1 MPNTILNI
9 EGMSCASCAA
19 RIERQLKTVP
29 GVTGASVNFASQK
42 AYVQTDEN
50 LKDVSVLE
58 KAVAQAG
65 YGAKLFVPEKRASQ
79 LNREEE
85 RRFAWR
91 LVLGALFVMP
101 FLMEHLLMF
110 FKPFHFPP
118 LVQFLFAAPI
128 YFLVGWPFH
137 EAALKA
143 LRHGEAT
150 MDTLI
155 SLGTSVAFFASVPAL
170 FGMDVE
176 RYFDTAAFILVLIVL
191 GKYLEI
197 HSKRRANR
205 ALEML
210 VNLRPRIAHV
220 LKETSLADVP
230 VERVV
235 PGDQLSI
242 RPGEAIPV
250 DGEVLEGKGSV
261 DESLLTG
268 ESLPVE
274 KRPGNPLFAGT
285 LNGTTTLMMLAKSV
299 GEETA
304 LAHMIRLVEEAQG
317 SKAPAQRL
325 ADQVASIFVPI
336 VIVLAAATALGW
348 TFLAGQPWSVGFQ
361 HAIAVLVIAC
371 PCALGLATPIALMV
385 GIGVAA
391 QRSILIRRAE
401 VLERSHSIDAIVFD
415 KTGTLT
421 EGKPR
426 LVDVLVVGEHP
437 EEQLL
442 RYAGAVEM
450 GTNHPLSGAVLKE
463 VMVLDLILPHAEHVT
478 DIPGAGVRG
487 MVEGHNVVVGTKAYV
502 ESHEGVLASPQV
514 RANVEAYRQAGQ
526 TVSLM
531 AVDGKIEAIF
541 VMEDPPRANSKAV
554 VEKLKKLGV
563 QTHLATGDGEVVAH
577 RVGER
582 IGVDAV
588 RAHMR
593 PEDKSGYIQELQK
606 QGLKVAMV
614 GDGYNDAPALMT
626 ADLGI
631 AMGTGTDVAKEA
643 GDIVLV
649 QGDLGKVAEAILICR
664 ATFDVIRQNLFWA
677 FGYNLVA
684 LPLAIFG
691 RVPPVLA
698 AGAMAFSSLAVVL
711 NALRLYR
718 KKF

>member
-1 MPNTILNI
+1 
-9 EGMSCASCAA
+9 
-19 RIERQLKTVP
+19 
-29 GVTGASVNFASQK
+29 
-42 AYVQTDEN
+42 
-50 LKDVSVLE
+50 
-58 KAVAQAG
+58 
-65 YGAKLFVPEKRASQ
+65 
-79 LNREEE
+79 
-85 RRFAWR
+85 
-91 LVLGALFVMP
+91 
-101 FLMEHLLMF
+101 
-110 FKPFHFPP
+110 
-118 LVQFLFAAPI
+118 
-128 YFLVGWPFH
+128 
-137 EAALKA
+137 
-143 LRHGEAT
+143 
-150 MDTLI
+150 
-155 SLGTSVAFFASVPAL
+155 
-170 FGMDVE
+170 
-176 RYFDTAAFILVLIVL
+176 
-191 GKYLEI
+191 
-197 HSKRRANR
+197 
-205 ALEML
+205 
-210 VNLRPRIAHV
+210 
-220 LKETSLADVP
+220 
-230 VERVV
+230 
-235 PGDQLSI
+235 
-242 RPGEAIPV
+242 
-250 DGEVLEGKGSV
+250 
-261 DESLLTG
+261 
-268 ESLPVE
+268 
-274 KRPGNPLFAGT
+274 
-285 LNGTTTLMMLAKSV
+285 
-299 GEETA
+299 
-304 LAHMIRLVEEAQG
+304 
-317 SKAPAQRL
+317 
-325 ADQVASIFVPI
+325 
-336 VIVLAAATALGW
+336 
-348 TFLAGQPWSVGFQ
+348 
-361 HAIAVLVIAC
+361 
-371 PCALGLATPIALMV
+371 
-385 GIGVAA
+385 
-391 QRSILIRRAE
+391 
-401 VLERSHSIDAIVFD
+401 
-415 KTGTLT
+415 
-421 EGKPR
+421 
-426 LVDVLVVGEHP
+426 VDVLVVGEHP

-450 GTNHPLSGAVLKE
+450 GTNHPLASAVLKE

-487 MVEGHNVVVGTKAYV
+487 MVEGHNIVVGTKAYV

-582 IGVDAV
+582 IGVDKV

-649 QGDLGKVAEAILICR
+649 QGDLGKVAEAIQICR
-664 ATFDVIRQNLFWA
+664 ATFDIIRQNLFWA